1 MNQTTITMI
10 YAMLFLTAIAF
21 IYIYHVSNISKF
33 VKMPSPDPLQ
43 LLEETLNEHE
53 VSLQKSINLYKQ
65 GLIDAE
71 THVTHKTNLTRLIDN
86 YKEAIKLLKNAGN
99 VSFTIEGVSLSQKI
113 SKTKKD
119 GTIDIS
125 YKK

>member
-1 MNQTTITMI
+1 
-10 YAMLFLTAIAF
+10 
-21 IYIYHVSNISKF
+21 
-33 VKMPSPDPLQ
+33 MPSPDPLQ

-86 YKEAIKLLKNAGN
+86 YKEAIKLLKAGEPLKAK
-99 VSFTIEGVSLSQKI
+99 IDGISLSQKI

-119 GTIDIS
+119 GTIDITCEG
-125 YKK
+125 